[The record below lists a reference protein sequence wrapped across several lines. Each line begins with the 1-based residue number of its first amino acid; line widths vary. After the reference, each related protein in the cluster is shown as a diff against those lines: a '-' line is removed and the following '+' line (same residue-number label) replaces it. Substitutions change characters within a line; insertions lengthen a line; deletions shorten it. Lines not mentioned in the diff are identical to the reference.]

1 MGSVTIEIGFS
12 MQPIAWASGQS
23 KFRTEFWKMRDVICS
38 ILISILRTNNMF
50 LKWEG
55 GSGKEEVRIC

>member
-1 MGSVTIEIGFS
+1 
-12 MQPIAWASGQS
+12 
-23 KFRTEFWKMRDVICS
+23 MRDVICS

-55 GSGKEEVRIC
+55 EVGRRRLEFVDYDFD